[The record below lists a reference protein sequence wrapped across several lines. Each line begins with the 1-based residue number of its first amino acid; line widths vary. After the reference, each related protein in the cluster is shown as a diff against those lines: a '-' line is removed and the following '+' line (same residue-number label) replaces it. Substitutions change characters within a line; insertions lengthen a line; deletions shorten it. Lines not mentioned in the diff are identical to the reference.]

1 MSYPSVTP
9 SPAHPGHSG
18 HSGYS
23 APTEEESSRR
33 SIWSTIGSA
42 TGKAFAMPLRIAST
56 AVNGGIFAAYYVTA
70 AALTGLAATGGTI
83 YGMGKIATDIVRGK
97 PHKSLGEYAIAP
109 ARKTFNFISRLYYEL
124 PKHGAEV
131 IFAGVA
137 IAAVVTL
144 AIVASSQ
151 GGGGGGGGGSCFIWL
166 DTSSHHYHGSGSG
179 GDGDT
184 GSREGRD
191 DDYNPS
197 GISAALYP
205 YRPAIV
211 IGRKIMGKTTELL
224 NRGQEVD

>member
-1 MSYPSVTP
+1 MDSIGSTYHT
-9 SPAHPGHSG
+9 A
-18 HSGYS
+18 YS
-23 APTEEESSRR
+23 RPIVEAEGSR
-33 SIWSTIGSA
+33 SIWSSIGSA
-42 TGKAFAMPLRIAST
+42 AGKACAMPLRIAST

-70 AALTGLAATGGTI
+70 AAITGLAATGGTI
-83 YGMGKIATDIVRGK
+83 YGMGKIATDVVRGK

-131 IFAGVA
+131 IFAGAA
-137 IAAVVTL
+137 IVAVVTL
-144 AIVASSQ
+144 AIVASAK
-151 GGGGGGGGGSCFIWL
+151 GGGGGGGGGSCFIWI
-166 DTSSHHYHGSGSG
+166 DASDHHYHGSG
-179 GDGDT
+179 GDS

-211 IGRKIMGKTTELL
+211 LGRKIMGKTTELL
-224 NRGQEVD
+224 NRGQEVE

>member
-1 MSYPSVTP
+1 MDSTGSTSHTAYSQAS
-9 SPAHPGHSG
+9 SPII
-18 HSGYS
+18 
-23 APTEEESSRR
+23 EEEGRR
-33 SIWSTIGSA
+33 SIWSSIGSA
-42 TGKAFAMPLRIAST
+42 AGKACAMPLRIAST

-151 GGGGGGGGGSCFIWL
+151 GGGGGGGGGGSCFIWL

>member
-9 SPAHPGHSG
+9 SPAYPD

-23 APTEEESSRR
+23 APTKEENDRH
-33 SIWSTIGSA
+33 SIWSTIG
-42 TGKAFAMPLRIAST
+42 KACAMPLRIAST

-70 AALTGLAATGGTI
+70 AAITGLAATGGTI
-83 YGMGKIATDIVRGK
+83 YGMGKIATDVVRGK

-131 IFAGVA
+131 IFAGAA
-137 IAAVVTL
+137 IVAVVTL
-144 AIVASSQ
+144 AIVASAK
-151 GGGGGGGGGSCFIWL
+151 GGGGGGGSCFIWI
-166 DTSSHHYHGSGSG
+166 DASDHHYHGSG
-179 GDGDT
+179 GDS

-211 IGRKIMGKTTELL
+211 LGRKIMGKTTELL
-224 NRGQEVD
+224 NRGQEVE